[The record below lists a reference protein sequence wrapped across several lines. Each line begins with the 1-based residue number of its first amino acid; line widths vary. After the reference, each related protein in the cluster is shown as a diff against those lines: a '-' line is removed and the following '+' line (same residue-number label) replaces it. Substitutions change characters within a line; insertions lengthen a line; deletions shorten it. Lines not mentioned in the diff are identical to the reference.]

1 MAQKKKIRILEDWL
15 GVDYFNS
22 DLTRPESALIN
33 AKNYQFAQ
41 GGALVGRRG
50 FQVDGQRGG
59 WKGGQVY
66 SYLNTNTGATE
77 EEILFANRHLW
88 RRVEGSFTI
97 TYSGAGTWFYQ
108 VSSLSAG
115 YSFVLGANGG
125 VAMQQSLGYGTE
137 IVPYSIHDL
146 TVAIDA
152 LADFSCTIP
161 TPWAQVNGAQSG
173 VSTITVD
180 AGHSLSARDFT
191 SFEDRAT
198 PDLVARVITATAATT
213 FSFDSAFGTVSVA
226 DNAQIGK
233 GATPA
238 ASLRVRGASTS
249 LGTSGSSA
257 VVPYYYWEPIKFN
270 YIAGNATYP
279 FEWMYQAGGDTTPS
293 FVNANDVCYIGQAS
307 RDIVPSYAD
316 ADIDPDGKLLKY
328 DGNRVYRAG
337 MLKGEISS
345 SSPSAGTGTYRYLV
359 TREQIDHRGQIVEG
373 EPSDITTVSSATFP
387 ISVFMSCMN
396 SGTGAEWFNL
406 AGAIVNGAQS
416 GAGTQTGL
424 TVDSGHTLRT
434 GDTAAIYDEVTSAVV
449 TRVLTSTTA
458 TTLVW
463 ASADAIQ
470 VPDNAPISCNLRLK
484 LWRTKDNGVDFYLV
498 GERSNDYLNA
508 TVGVTDS
515 VADANLLIK
524 YTFPETGRE
533 HNPAPA
539 VHYLC
544 LHQGCLVGAG
554 YRGEPNTVN
563 VSLVGDIEHFP
574 TATCSFDIPS
584 TVLGPITAI
593 GSESDNRLA
602 VFKANA
608 YYDIEGD
615 IDLKS
620 FNVRTV
626 NEGDYGVAAHSS
638 LVRIKDSLIGVGAL
652 GPISV
657 RNGQLNSSLA
667 RAIRPKFTA
676 TGATGPITR
685 AVAVNDSRNLMLR
698 IWVEQYDINGLLTIG
713 GYVADYEDDTL
724 IWFPWDYGGAVNPTQ
739 GILNS
744 SENLFHVTG
753 GHAYREIA
761 YIAEDQ
767 AAAFFMYHD
776 NCVAIDYL
784 LKTTPFHAGEPSVD
798 KIFSKLILYSLDS
811 AIEDDYVS
819 FSSTIKTYRN
829 RSAIAHT
836 STSRTRQLSAGETA
850 YEEVI
855 KLKDGKA
862 RMLSVELE
870 SNIIGHRPFWNGME
884 LVYSPA
890 YSDEEPAE

>member
-1 MAQKKKIRILEDWL
+1 MAKRNKIRILEDWA

-22 DLTRPESALIN
+22 DLTRPDQALIN

-59 WKGGQVY
+59 WRGGQVY
-66 SYLNTNTGATE
+66 SYLNTTSGATE
-77 EEILFANRHLW
+77 EEVLIANRHLW

-125 VAMQQSLGYGTE
+125 AAMQQSLGYGTE
-137 IVPYSIHDL
+137 ITPYSIHDL

-152 LADFSCTIP
+152 LANFSCTIP

-180 AGHSLSARDFT
+180 AGHSLAARDFI
-191 SFEDRAT
+191 SLEDRAT
-198 PDLVARVITATAATT
+198 PDLVARIITSTTATT
-213 FSFDSAFGTVSVA
+213 FTFDSAFGAVDVA

-249 LGTSGSSA
+249 LGSTGSSA
-257 VVPYYYWEPIKFN
+257 VVTYYYWEPIRFN
-270 YIAGNATYP
+270 YTAGYATYP
-279 FEWMYQAGGDTTPS
+279 FEWMYQAGGTTMPS

-337 MLKGEISS
+337 MLKGAISS
-345 SSPSAGTGTYRYLV
+345 TSPSAGSGTYRYLV

-373 EPSDITTVSSATFP
+373 EPSDVVSVTSATFP

-424 TVDSGHTLRT
+424 TVDSGHTLVA
-434 GDTAAIYDEVTSAVV
+434 GDTAAIYDEVTSEIV

-463 ASADAIQ
+463 ASTDAIQ
-470 VPDNAPISCNLRLK
+470 VSDNAPVSCNLRQK

-498 GERSNDYLNA
+498 GERPNDYLNA
-508 TVGVTDS
+508 TVGIADS
-515 VADANLLIK
+515 VADASLLIK
-524 YTFPETGRE
+524 YEFPETGRE
-533 HNPAPA
+533 HNPPPA
-539 VHYLC
+539 LHYLA
-544 LHQGCLVGAG
+544 LHQGCIIGAG
-554 YRGEPNTVN
+554 YRGEPNTIY
-563 VSLVGDIEHFP
+563 VSLPGDIEHFP
-574 TATCSFDIPS
+574 TATSGIDIPS

-593 GSESDNRLA
+593 GSDSDNRLA
-602 VFKANA
+602 VFKANG

-620 FNVRTV
+620 INVRAV
-626 NEGDYGVAAHSS
+626 NEGDYGVASHSS
-638 LVRIKDSLIGVGAL
+638 LVKIKDSLIGVGSL

-657 RNGQLNSSLA
+657 RNGQLNTALA

-676 TGATGPITR
+676 TGATGAITK

-698 IWVEQYDINGLLTIG
+698 IWVEQYDLNGLLTIG
-713 GYVADYEDDTL
+713 GFVADYEDDAL
-724 IWFPWDYGGAVNPTQ
+724 IWFPWDYGGAVNPNF

-744 SENLFHVTG
+744 SENLFHVTS

-761 YIAEDQ
+761 YVAEDQ
-767 AAAFFMYHD
+767 ATAFFMYHD
-776 NCVAIDYL
+776 NCVAIDYV

-798 KIFSKLILYSLDS
+798 KLFSKLILYSLDS

-819 FSSTIKTYRN
+819 FTSTIKTYRN
-829 RSAIAHT
+829 RSSTAHT

-862 RMLSVELE
+862 RMLSVELQ
-870 SNIIGHRPFWNGME
+870 SNTIGHRPLWNGLE
-884 LVYSPA
+884 LVYTNA
-890 YSDEEPAE
+890 YDEDEPAE